1 MKAKQVTNEM
11 KKDFVSQLNV
21 WIKGEILES
30 INKGISPVD
39 QKNAYPK
46 NTGGKTR
53 YQKYSESYQDQIT
66 RRAAYLHF
74 KGGGSIRIDDEDEQ
88 DYIDELN
95 EYLIKNNKRIRP
107 VNLKV
112 SGTLHRSLKK
122 KKGLGYLRL
131 TFEDPKAI
139 YHDQK
144 GAGKSKVIRR
154 LLPRGVEE
162 FNRPIQR
169 RIIDTIELVINKLI

>member
-122 KKGLGYLRL
+122 KKGPGYLRL